1 MRFKIWLMVEW
12 SPSQDFRDECI
23 RGKAWSNERMCF
35 KDLIHENTFAIGWA
49 ISIMS
54 SHFQLSSLHFSS
66 LLESFSMFC
75 CWAFLYVTLLSLSL
89 CCVVKSS
96 FVMLSH
102 VPLNYHINV
111 VSFLIKIGLPNLS
124 CIMWS
129 LFTSFEMNKS
139 LNLTHWL
146 IQTIN

>member
-1 MRFKIWLMVEW
+1 MVEW

-23 RGKAWSNERMCF
+23 RGKARSNERMCF
-35 KDLIHENTFAIGWA
+35 KDLIHENTFARGWA

-54 SHFQLSSLHFSS
+54 
-66 LLESFSMFC
+66 ESFSIVESSFFKSIRV
-75 CWAFLYVTLLSLSL
+75 FLYVMLLSLSL

-102 VPLNYHINV
+102 IPLNYHINV
-111 VSFLIKIGLPNLS
+111 VSVLIKIGLPNMT

-129 LFTSFEMNKS
+129 HFTSFEMNKS